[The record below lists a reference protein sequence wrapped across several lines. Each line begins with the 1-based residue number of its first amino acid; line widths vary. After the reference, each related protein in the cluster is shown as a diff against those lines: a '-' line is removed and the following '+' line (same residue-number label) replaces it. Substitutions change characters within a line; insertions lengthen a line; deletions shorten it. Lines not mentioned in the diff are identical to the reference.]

1 MRIKKSLYPPAT
13 DQPAVWLLGL
23 RPAAATPKR
32 PKRLAR
38 FRLWL
43 HRWLSRI
50 WPQRL
55 TQNIGRLPDDT
66 PVNLLELPYTKEE
79 FRALPLLQR
88 RQQLQHALH
97 WLTLPNKQIS
107 GVLQIGMPLSLQTLL
122 PASARSNNL
131 ADGWQLAAREFI
143 RQMAAESGGLQA
155 KQIAILGVEGAS
167 PAEQHICEALL
178 ATGSRPILYG
188 SHALGLA
195 EHYYQK
201 YGIAIP
207 VFGARKAIRSSQII
221 LVLKGRPQTAAVNNS
236 SKSVFYFREPHVRV
250 PGSFR
255 GRFSFGSFP
264 AGQAAALFQHITLD
278 K

>member
-1 MRIKKSLYPPAT
+1 MRIKKSPYPPAT

-32 PKRLAR
+32 PKRLDR
-38 FRLWL
+38 FRQWL

-88 RQQLQHALH
+88 RQQLQHALY
-97 WLTLPNKQIS
+97 WLTSPNKQTS
-107 GVLQIGMPLSLQTLL
+107 GILQIGMPLNLQTLL
-122 PASARSNNL
+122 PAAERPTNL
-131 ADGWQLAAREFI
+131 ADGWRLAAQEFI

-155 KQIAILGVEGAS
+155 KQIAILGVEAAS

-178 ATGSRPILYG
+178 AAGSRPILYG

-221 LVLKGRPQTAAVNNS
+221 LVLKAAPKPQRLITAA
-236 SKSVFYFREPHVRV
+236 KA
-250 PGSFR
+250 SFI
-255 GRFSFGSFP
+255 FGSRMSACRAVFGSVS
-264 AGQAAALFQHITLD
+264 ASAASRPDRPPPCFSI
-278 K
+278 